1 MSMIS
6 VWRLA
11 ADEQIAELA
20 REPEHLEEVLGE
32 DGPDIDLDCAWHG
45 IHFLLAG
52 SARGTAGPRGYILGG
67 RLLGDP
73 RLPPCTGYASARA
86 LSSEEVALFDDLL
99 QCISTE
105 EFRHRFNAEALIAAD
120 VYPGIWE
127 RAQTG
132 EEDVLAY
139 LARHFV
145 ELKQFVSAAH
155 RDGMGVITYLA

>member
-1 MSMIS
+1 MGMIS

-11 ADEQIAELA
+11 DDEQIVELA
-20 REPEHLEEVLGE
+20 RDPGHLEEMLDE
-32 DGPDIDLDCAWHG
+32 EGPDIDLDDAWHG

-67 RLLGDP
+67 HPLGDP
-73 RLPPCTGYASARA
+73 AAKMCAGYGSARA

-105 EFRHRFNAEALIAAD
+105 DFRHRFDPEAMIAAD

-127 RAQTG
+127 RALTG

-139 LARHFV
+139 LAGHFV
-145 ELKQFVSAAH
+145 QLKQFVGAAH
-155 RDGMGVITYLA
+155 RDGMGLITYLA

>member
-11 ADEQIAELA
+11 DDEQIAELA
-20 REPEHLEEVLGE
+20 AEPTHLEEVLDE

-67 RLLGDP
+67 HPLGDP
-73 RLPPCTGYASARA
+73 ATPLVAGYASARA

-105 EFRHRFNAEALIAAD
+105 DFRHRFDADAMTAAD

-132 EEDVLAY
+132 EEDVLGY

-155 RDGMGVITYLA
+155 RDGMGMITYLA